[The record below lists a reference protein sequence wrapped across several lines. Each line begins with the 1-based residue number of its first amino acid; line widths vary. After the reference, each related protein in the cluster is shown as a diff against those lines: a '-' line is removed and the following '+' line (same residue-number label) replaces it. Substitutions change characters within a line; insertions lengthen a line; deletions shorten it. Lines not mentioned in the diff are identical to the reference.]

1 MQKSPAY
8 TLLIFLF
15 LLRKG
20 LDRKFAFRTGC
31 DRMSEFSGYDKN
43 GRFVMIM
50 RQKFADPDHF
60 SVHTIYKTLLMLFT
74 IAMEDNRQA
83 YCRGYVILSDQV
95 PELQQRSS
103 KIFEERSLRTL
114 LSVGNL
120 YQLSTT
126 LSLEPVSINH
136 YTRPGSMIQYQV
148 ADRKLISYTMPCKL
162 AYRLPQK

>member
-1 MQKSPAY
+1 
-8 TLLIFLF
+8 
-15 LLRKG
+15 
-20 LDRKFAFRTGC
+20 
-31 DRMSEFSGYDKN
+31 MSEFSGYDKN

-103 KIFEERSLRTL
+103 KIYVEGSVKNL
-114 LSVGNL
+114 L
-120 YQLSTT
+120 
-126 LSLEPVSINH
+126 
-136 YTRPGSMIQYQV
+136 
-148 ADRKLISYTMPCKL
+148 
-162 AYRLPQK
+162 